1 MEEKSERVQKIIS
14 NAGYCSR
21 RKAEELI
28 EKGLVFVNSRRIHLG
43 DRADARKDE
52 ITVNGKKLEFSKKIY
67 LIFNK
72 PYGYLTTTKDPKNS
86 KTIMRFIKTKE
97 RVYPVGRLDKD
108 SEGLLILTNDGD
120 FANKIMHPRYEINKT
135 YFVAVDKK
143 ISDENIKNLEEGVL
157 VEERKTSKAK
167 VERLTEKE
175 FNITIHEG
183 RKRIIRKML
192 AALGYNVVRL
202 IRISIGKLQLGDLKA
217 GRCRELSEKEK
228 ELICQS

>member
-1 MEEKSERVQKIIS
+1 MEEKSERAQKIIS

-28 EKGLVFVNSRRIHLG
+28 EKGLVFVNGNKIKLG
-43 DRADARKDE
+43 DKAVAGKDE
-52 ITVNGKKLEFSKKIY
+52 IIVNGKRLEFSKKIY

-143 ISDENIKNLEEGVL
+143 ISDENIKNLEGGFGRGE
-157 VEERKTSKAK
+157 KNFKSK
-167 VERLTEKE
+167 
-175 FNITIHEG
+175 G
-183 RKRIIRKML
+183 
-192 AALGYNVVRL
+192 
-202 IRISIGKLQLGDLKA
+202 
-217 GRCRELSEKEK
+217 
-228 ELICQS
+228 